1 MNEFVSFLITLLIFV
16 GCNSQKVTVDY
27 DRNVNF
33 NQVKT
38 FRINNTV
45 TTGLNDLDQA
55 RLFEALEKN
64 FKYRGVLKSEN
75 SDVEVSVKPREYVST
90 NAGPSVGLGVG
101 TGIFN
106 RIGGGI
112 SVGVPV
118 RTKSLNQEYTV
129 SMYQNNTMI
138 WEGILNLK
146 MPVNASAQVKQQNM
160 DKGVAKLLANYPP
173 KK

>member
-1 MNEFVSFLITLLIFV
+1 MNKIITFFIAILFFV

-33 NQVKT
+33 SQIKSY
-38 FRINNTV
+38 RINNSV
-45 TTGLNDLDQA
+45 STGLNDLDQA
-55 RLFEALEKN
+55 RLFDALEKN
-64 FKYRGVLKSEN
+64 FKYRGVLKLEN
-75 SDVEVSVKPREYVST
+75 SDVELTIKPREFVST
-90 NAGPSVGLGVG
+90 NAGPSVGMGIG
-101 TGIFN
+101 TGILN
-106 RIGGGI
+106 RVGGGI
-112 SVGVPV
+112 SIGVPV

-146 MPVNASAQVKQQNM
+146 MPVNASAEVRQQNM

-173 KK
+173 KN

>member
-1 MNEFVSFLITLLIFV
+1 MNKFVTFFIAILFFV
-16 GCNSQKVTVDY
+16 GCNSQKVSVDY

-33 NQVKT
+33 SQI
-38 FRINNTV
+38 RIYKINTSV
-45 TTGLNDLDQA
+45 SSGLNDLDQA
-55 RLFEALEKN
+55 RLYDALEKN
-64 FKYRGVLKSEN
+64 FKFRGVQKSEQ
-75 SDVEVSVKPREYVST
+75 SDVEVTIKPREFVST
-90 NAGPSVGLGVG
+90 NAGPSVGVGVG
-101 TGIFN
+101 TGILN
-106 RIGGGI
+106 SVGGGI
-112 SVGVPV
+112 SIGVPV

-146 MPVNASAQVKQQNM
+146 MPVNASAEVKQQNM